1 MNNNSDIV
9 KKLENISLK
18 YISKFETSENQFR
31 KFLQKKISNLNIKL
45 KNKDSNAFINNIVN
59 KMKDLNYI
67 SDERFSEI
75 KSQQIIRNG
84 GSKKMIILKL
94 QEKGISKSIIKN
106 CIEKLF
112 NNEMSEIAAAL
123 IYCKK
128 RKIGIYNNENFDKKI
143 PENVKSKWYG
153 ILSRKGFNYDVVKKT
168 LQIKNNAD
176 AEDIIDGMKI

>member
-1 MNNNSDIV
+1 
-9 KKLENISLK
+9 
-18 YISKFETSENQFR
+18 
-31 KFLQKKISNLNIKL
+31 
-45 KNKDSNAFINNIVN
+45 
-59 KMKDLNYI
+59 
-67 SDERFSEI
+67 
-75 KSQQIIRNG
+75 
-84 GSKKMIILKL
+84 L